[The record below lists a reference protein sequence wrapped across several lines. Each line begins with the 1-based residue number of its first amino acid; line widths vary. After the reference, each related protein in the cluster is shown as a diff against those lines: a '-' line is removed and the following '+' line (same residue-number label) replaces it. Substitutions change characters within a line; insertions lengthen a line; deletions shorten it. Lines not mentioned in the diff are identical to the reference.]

1 MFIAIEGTDASGKSS
16 LCVEIAKQMST
27 HTTYHKGKPERETRD
42 WALNEY
48 VFSVNDLDFFEVDAV
63 ADRWHWGEVTYAP
76 LKRPHTC
83 IDDYGLL
90 GVAGW
95 RWVEMYMAAKGMCQ
109 FVLHQPLEVV
119 TQRLK
124 MRGDDYVLASEL
136 AQILSLYD
144 KAAKSTHTLCG
155 RLSPSSHSLD
165 AVSNLAAKVIT
176 RAREAIAATAH
187 LQPYSTYIGAAEPQ
201 YLIVSSSPD
210 SHLPLVP
217 STHSANDAYI
227 ASIPEEMWRSIG
239 IVNVHSMTA
248 TQFSNM
254 MYALKS
260 PRIVLH
266 NDALEELPAL
276 LYVPTSV
283 IVSADVMLDTEKNRR

>member
-1 MFIAIEGTDASGKSS
+1 M
-16 LCVEIAKQMST
+16 
-27 HTTYHKGKPERETRD
+27 
-42 WALNEY
+42 
-48 VFSVNDLDFFEVDAV
+48 
-63 ADRWHWGEVTYAP
+63 
-76 LKRPHTC
+76 
-83 IDDYGLL
+83 
-90 GVAGW
+90 
-95 RWVEMYMAAKGMCQ
+95 
-109 FVLHQPLEVV
+109 
-119 TQRLK
+119 
-124 MRGDDYVLASEL
+124 
-136 AQILSLYD
+136 
-144 KAAKSTHTLCG
+144 
-155 RLSPSSHSLD
+155 
-165 AVSNLAAKVIT
+165 
-176 RAREAIAATAH
+176 
-187 LQPYSTYIGAAEPQ
+187 
-201 YLIVSSSPD
+201 
-210 SHLPLVP
+210 P